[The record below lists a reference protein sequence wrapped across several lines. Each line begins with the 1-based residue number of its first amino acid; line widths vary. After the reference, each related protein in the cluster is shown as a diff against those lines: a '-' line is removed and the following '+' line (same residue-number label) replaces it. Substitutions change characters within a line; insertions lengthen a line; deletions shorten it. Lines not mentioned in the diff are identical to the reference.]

1 MILLSISNLTKSFGG
16 LVAVGGVSFEV
27 AQGDVLGLI
36 GPNGAGKTTVFNL
49 VTGVTPPD
57 SGEIF
62 FTQRRLARLKP
73 HKVVELGLART
84 FQTIRL
90 FPNMSV
96 LENVLSGRHCRMRT
110 GIISSMLSLP
120 GKALEER
127 NAVSRAMEELEFV
140 GLADRWNAPAG
151 GLSYGDQR
159 LLEIARALATDPR
172 MVVLDEPAGGMN
184 DQETVE
190 LRSLI
195 KRIHKRSITI
205 MLIEHDMG
213 FVMKSCNKLVVLE
226 NGLVI
231 AKGTPE
237 EIQKDQRV
245 IEAYLG
251 TDDD

>member
-27 AQGDVLGLI
+27 EQGDVLGLI

-62 FTQRRLARLKP
+62 FAQRRLARLKP

-90 FPNMSV
+90 FPRMSV

-110 GIISSMLSLP
+110 GVIASMLSLP

-127 NAVSRAMEELEFV
+127 NAITRAMEELEFV
-140 GLADRWNAPAG
+140 GLAERWNAPAG
-151 GLSYGDQR
+151 GLSYGEQR

-195 KRIHKRSITI
+195 RRIKNRGITI

-213 FVMKSCNKLVVLE
+213 FVMRACNRLVVLE

-231 AKGTPE
+231 ARGAPE
-237 EIQKDQRV
+237 EIQKDPRV

-251 TDDD
+251 VDD

>member
-27 AQGDVLGLI
+27 TQGDVLGLI

-49 VTGVTPPD
+49 VTGITPPD
-57 SGEIF
+57 SGDIF
-62 FTQRRLARLKP
+62 FAQRRLARLKP

-90 FPNMSV
+90 FPHMSV

-110 GIISSMLSLP
+110 GIVASMLSLP

-127 NAVSRAMEELEFV
+127 NAIARAMEELEFV
-140 GLADRWNAPAG
+140 GLADRWRAPAG

-195 KRIHKRSITI
+195 RRIKKRGITI

-213 FVMKSCNKLVVLE
+213 FVMRVCNKLVVLE

-231 AKGTPE
+231 ARGTPE

-251 TDDD
+251 VDD

>member
-1 MILLSISNLTKSFGG
+1 MILLSIANLSKSFGG

-27 AQGDVLGLI
+27 SQGDVLGLI

-57 SGEIF
+57 NGEIF
-62 FTQRRLARLKP
+62 FAQRRLEGLKP

-90 FPNMSV
+90 FPRMSA

-110 GIISSMLSLP
+110 GVIASMLSLP

-127 NAVSRAMEELEFV
+127 NALTRAMEELEFV
-140 GLADRWNAPAG
+140 GLAEKWNAPAG
-151 GLSYGDQR
+151 GLAYGEQR

-184 DQETVE
+184 DQETVD

-195 KRIHKRSITI
+195 GRIRKRGVTI

-213 FVMKSCNKLVVLE
+213 FVMRVCNRLVVLE

-231 AKGTPE
+231 ARGTPE
-237 EIQKDQRV
+237 EIQRDPRV

-251 TDDD
+251 VDD

>member
-62 FTQRRLARLKP
+62 FAQRRLARLKP

-84 FQTIRL
+84 YQTIRL
-90 FPNMSV
+90 FPHMSV

-110 GIISSMLSLP
+110 GIIASMLSLP

-127 NAVSRAMEELEFV
+127 NAISRAMEELEFV
-140 GLADRWNAPAG
+140 GLAERWNAVAG

-195 KRIHKRSITI
+195 QRIKKRKITI

-213 FVMKSCNKLVVLE
+213 FVMKVCNKLVVLE

-231 AKGTPE
+231 AKGTPD

-251 TDDD
+251 MDD

>member
-1 MILLSISNLTKSFGG
+1 MILLSIANLSKTFGG

-27 AQGDVLGLI
+27 SQGDVLGLI

-62 FTQRRLARLKP
+62 FAQRRLEGLKP

-90 FPNMSV
+90 FPHMSV

-110 GIISSMLSLP
+110 GVIASMLSLP

-127 NAVSRAMEELEFV
+127 NAITRAMEELEFV
-140 GLADRWNAPAG
+140 GLAEKWNAPAG
-151 GLSYGDQR
+151 GLAYGEQR

-184 DQETVE
+184 DQETVD

-195 KRIHKRSITI
+195 TRIRSRGITI

-213 FVMKSCNKLVVLE
+213 FVMRVCNRLVVLE

-231 AKGTPE
+231 ARGAPE
-237 EIQKDQRV
+237 AIQKDPRV

-251 TDDD
+251 VDD

>member
-1 MILLSISNLTKSFGG
+1 MILLSIANLSKTFGG

-27 AQGDVLGLI
+27 SQGDVLGLI

-62 FTQRRLARLKP
+62 FAQRRLEGLKP

-90 FPNMSV
+90 FPHMSV

-110 GIISSMLSLP
+110 GVIASMLSLP

-127 NAVSRAMEELEFV
+127 NALARAMEELEFV
-140 GLADRWNAPAG
+140 GLAEKWNAPAG
-151 GLSYGDQR
+151 GLAYGEQR

-184 DQETVE
+184 DQETVD

-195 KRIHKRSITI
+195 TRIRSRGITI

-213 FVMKSCNKLVVLE
+213 FVMRVCNRLVVLE

-231 AKGTPE
+231 ARGAPE
-237 EIQKDQRV
+237 AIQKDPRV

-251 TDDD
+251 VDD

>member
-27 AQGDVLGLI
+27 LQGDVLGLI

-62 FTQRRLARLKP
+62 FAQRRLAKLKP
-73 HKVVELGLART
+73 HQVVELGLART

-90 FPNMSV
+90 FPHMSV
-96 LENVLSGRHCRMRT
+96 LENVLSGRHCRMET
-110 GIISSMLSLP
+110 GILGSMLPLP
-120 GKALEER
+120 GKALAER
-127 NAVSRAMEELEFV
+127 NATTRAMEELEFV
-140 GLADRWNAPAG
+140 GLAERWREAAG

-184 DQETVE
+184 DQETVD
-190 LRSLI
+190 LRDLI
-195 KRIHKRSITI
+195 DRIKARRITI

-213 FVMKSCNKLVVLE
+213 FVMKVCNRLVVLE

-231 AKGTPE
+231 ARGTPE

-251 TDDD
+251 VDD

>member
-1 MILLSISNLTKSFGG
+1 MILLSVSNLSKTFGG

-27 AQGDVLGLI
+27 SQGDVLGLI

-62 FTQRRLARLKP
+62 FAQRRLERLKP

-90 FPNMSV
+90 FPHMSV

-110 GIISSMLSLP
+110 GVIASMLSLP

-127 NAVSRAMEELEFV
+127 NAITRAMEELEFV
-140 GLADRWNAPAG
+140 GLTEKWNAPAG
-151 GLSYGDQR
+151 GLAYGEQR

-184 DQETVE
+184 DQETVD

-195 KRIHKRSITI
+195 KRIRNRGITI

-213 FVMKSCNKLVVLE
+213 FVMRACNRLVVLE

-231 AKGTPE
+231 AKGAPE

-251 TDDD
+251 VDD